1 MNCHICNTNN
11 NISECAHYGLNN
23 TSVNTLTA
31 QTSRELKNLIQSQ
44 CNFTGKKVISING
57 ISLEN
62 RNDLAE
68 LKISNKNCTIDTY
81 TSFAG
86 HKTQFLNAPFN
97 ITIN

>member
-31 QTSRELKNLIQSQ
+31 QTARELKNLIQSE
-44 CNFTGKKVISING
+44 CNFTGKKVIAING
-57 ISLEN
+57 ISLEK

-68 LKISNKNCTIDTY
+68 LKLSNKNCTIETY
-81 TSFAG
+81 TSFGG

>member
-1 MNCHICNTNN
+1 M
-11 NISECAHYGLNN
+11 
-23 TSVNTLTA
+23 NTLTA
-31 QTSRELKNLIQSQ
+31 QTSRELKHLIQSE

-86 HKTQFLNAPFN
+86 HKTEFLNAPFS

>member
-1 MNCHICNTNN
+1 M
-11 NISECAHYGLNN
+11 
-23 TSVNTLTA
+23 NTLTA